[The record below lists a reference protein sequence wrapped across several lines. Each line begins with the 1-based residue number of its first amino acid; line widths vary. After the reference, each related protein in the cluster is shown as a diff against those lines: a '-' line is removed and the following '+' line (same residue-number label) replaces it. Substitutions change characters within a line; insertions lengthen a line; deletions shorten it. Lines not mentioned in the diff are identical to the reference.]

1 MGLLGVGTIGL
12 VSAYWSTNRASAAFV
27 IAVSVVGWIWIVFGL
42 RKQTPSSP
50 RHQPKDQ
57 TIPKRR
63 PACDASVDRCLTASQ
78 AVDEEPTSPSLHIP
92 GFAAYNLRHETP

>member
-27 IAVSVVGWIWIVFGL
+27 IAVSVVGWIWIVFVL

-50 RHQPKDQ
+50 Q
-57 TIPKRR
+57 TPTEGPDDPEA
-63 PACDASVDRCLTASQ
+63 PAGV
-78 AVDEEPTSPSLHIP
+78 
-92 GFAAYNLRHETP
+92 